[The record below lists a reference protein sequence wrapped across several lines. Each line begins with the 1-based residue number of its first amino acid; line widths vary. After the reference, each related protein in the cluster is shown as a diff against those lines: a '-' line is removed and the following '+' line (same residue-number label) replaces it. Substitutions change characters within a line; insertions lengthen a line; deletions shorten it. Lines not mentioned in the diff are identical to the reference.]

1 MIRVLIFMGVVFALA
16 LGAAWVAERPGII
29 SLDWQGYRI
38 EMGVMTALVIVAAA
52 FVVVHILW
60 GMLRTVLRS
69 PDIASRFWRRRKK
82 DRGYD
87 ALSKGLVALGV
98 GDAPSARRYGAEA
111 AKLLKGEPAAKLL
124 LAQTA
129 QLSGDREEARRR
141 FEDMLEDPRL
151 KAVGLHGLFIEAE
164 RLDEPVA
171 ARHYAEE
178 AAELV
183 PGLPWAGR
191 AVLGYQAMG
200 EDWEKAQR
208 TLERNYAAKLID
220 KKTFR
225 RHKAVIMTAR
235 AMELEDREPD
245 HARQLAHEA
254 HGLAPDLVPAAA
266 LAARLF
272 TRRGEIRKTLKIVE
286 TTWKMKPHPDL
297 ADAYAHARTGD
308 SAQDRLARVK
318 SLAAL
323 RPNSTDGALAVAIA
337 AIEASDWGLA
347 REKLA
352 GVLRSNPTRRA
363 CLLMAE
369 LEEKENG
376 DRGRVREWLSRAVR
390 APADPTWVADGIVS
404 DEWAPV
410 SPLSGRLDAFE
421 WTQPPAT
428 HPEDEL
434 ETIDESLLAA
444 LPGLP
449 EKKPEPVTR
458 TPVEAPPAAVKEA
471 ATKPAAEPVKGAQP
485 EPAKS
490 EKAEKVTA
498 EAEIIAPE
506 KPASLDAEKAKVDE
520 PKPAE
525 KAQGSGDGPQRAK
538 VEAAKVE
545 TIDFPLKHMPDDPGP
560 EEKEEAAA
568 KGGFRFFN

>member
-38 EMGVMTALVIVAAA
+38 EMGVMTALVIIAAA
-52 FVVVHILW
+52 FAVVHLLW
-60 GMLRTVLRS
+60 GALRTVLRS
-69 PDIASRFWRRRKK
+69 PDIAARFWRRRKK

-98 GDAPSARRYGAEA
+98 GDAPSAKRYGAEA

-208 TLERNYAAKLID
+208 TLERNYAARLID

-245 HARQLAHEA
+245 HARQLAYEA

-286 TTWKMKPHPDL
+286 TTWKAKPHPDL
-297 ADAYAHARTGD
+297 AEAYAHARTGD

-323 RPNSTDGALAVAIA
+323 RPNSTDGALAVATA

-352 GVLRSNPTRRA
+352 SVLRSNPARRA

-421 WTQPPAT
+421 WTEPPAA

-444 LPGLP
+444 LPSLP
-449 EKKPEPVTR
+449 EKKPEPVVKPR
-458 TPVEAPPAAVKEA
+458 VETPAESEAE
-471 ATKPAAEPVKGAQP
+471 TKPAP
-485 EPAKS
+485 EPAKDAQPGPAES
-490 EKAEKVTA
+490 AAAEKEPA

-506 KPASLDAEKAKVDE
+506 KPA
-520 PKPAE
+520 
-525 KAQGSGDGPQRAK
+525 AQGVEARPTNKAEAGEASGDGARRDKA
-538 VEAAKVE
+538 EAGKVE

-560 EEKEEAAA
+560 EEKEETAA